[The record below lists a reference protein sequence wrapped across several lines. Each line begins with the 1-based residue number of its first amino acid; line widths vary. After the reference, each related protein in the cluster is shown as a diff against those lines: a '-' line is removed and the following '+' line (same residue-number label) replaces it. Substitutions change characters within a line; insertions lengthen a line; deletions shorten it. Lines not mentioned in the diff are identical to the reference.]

1 MGSPLSTF
9 TNFYEAQN
17 ADRPRRYLDYYHLL
31 PPEAL
36 FFFCTFISTF
46 ERSSCITD
54 LPQALLINL
63 SFGFFSAKMKK
74 MSAAIFS
81 KWAVFFTFWSIF
93 CSSFSEFSP
102 NFYHPSE
109 NSNFSG
115 DSSWESHSILLL
127 LLQLPSIRPGATE
140 TPLTSNSCPAA
151 STAIACFLNFSVHQK
166 KLISGAFRNAEKGK
180 ERCSSFGGAKKL
192 CTLTWSLSLVSS

>member
-1 MGSPLSTF
+1 
-9 TNFYEAQN
+9 
-17 ADRPRRYLDYYHLL
+17 
-31 PPEAL
+31 
-36 FFFCTFISTF
+36 
-46 ERSSCITD
+46 
-54 LPQALLINL
+54 
-63 SFGFFSAKMKK
+63 
-74 MSAAIFS
+74 MSAAILS
-81 KWAVFFTFWSIF
+81 KWAVFFTFWSVF

-115 DSSWESHSILLL
+115 DSSWDSHSMLLL

-151 STAIACFLNFSVHQK
+151 STAIPCFLNFSVHQK

-192 CTLTWSLSLVSS
+192 CTLTQSLSLETAVIWSLDGEGTTVGVWALWLQEGELFLEILGAQHFSPRAGFNPLNANMPSSYIWKWGFSLQMLSTVIMIRT